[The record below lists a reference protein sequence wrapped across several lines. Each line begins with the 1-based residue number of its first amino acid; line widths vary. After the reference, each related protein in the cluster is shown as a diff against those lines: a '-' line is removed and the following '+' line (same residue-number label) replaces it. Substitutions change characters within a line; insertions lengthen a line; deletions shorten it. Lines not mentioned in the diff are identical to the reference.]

1 MDQESL
7 VIMLMIAAPAVLGLF
22 ALIASIVL
30 FGTAGKKED
39 AYRTVKLIFGVL
51 LMTVALGI
59 GACYGV
65 MLFGGLGV
73 F

>member
-7 VIMLMIAAPAVLGLF
+7 VIFLMIAAPAVLGLF
-22 ALIASIVL
+22 ALIASVVL
-30 FGTAGKKED
+30 INTTREED
-39 AYRTVKLIFGVL
+39 GYRTVKLIAAAMMLV
-51 LMTVALGI
+51 VALGV

-65 MLFGGLGV
+65 VLFGGLGV